1 MKIDNIFTLLNVPL
15 QKIFKHNWIEIFIE
29 ITFSLLPSTNVSQNS
44 GYNSFNNSNNYL
56 TPSLPTNPSTT
67 STTSSSTSLDM
78 QQQQHQQQQ
87 QQHQIQ
93 QIQLGK
99 PKRESI
105 SLWFF
110 FALMVPK
117 DVLSASNKEPRIVC
131 WSPTSTTIHKPL
143 IRQ

>member
-15 QKIFKHNWIEIFIE
+15 QKILKHNWIEIFIE

-67 STTSSSTSLDM
+67 STTSSSTSIDM

-87 QQHQIQ
+87 QQ

-99 PKRESI
+99 RKRESI
-105 SLWFF
+105 SICFF
-110 FALMVPK
+110 LALTVPK
-117 DVLSASNKEPRIVC
+117 DVLSASNKEPRIVF
-131 WSPTSTTIHKPL
+131 WSPTSPTIHKPL